1 MQTTP
6 EEDGPEEDPAALPES
21 PKSDCGGLVVAKEF
35 AYDSEVVS
43 VVRKS
48 YVHTTE
54 SIATQTSSGMGKL
67 VEVSLRF
74 VVVLSE
80 SDIGLYSVFCF
91 FSLVKGSSF
100 PASGGVFY
108 M

>member
-6 EEDGPEEDPAALPES
+6 QEDGSEEDGTALVEA

-43 VVRKS
+43 VVRKN

-67 VEVSLRF
+67 VAIWGF
-74 VVVLSE
+74 
-80 SDIGLYSVFCF
+80 
-91 FSLVKGSSF
+91 LV
-100 PASGGVFY
+100 
-108 M
+108 